1 MKKTT
6 IKITALSLFAATLL
20 VVPATVHA
28 QEATNAPAMP
38 GTTVKHIKKHE
49 TLQFHGKLVALDK
62 NAMTLKVGERSGE
75 RTFEISSETK
85 ISKAGGPATL
95 ADGAVGET
103 VSGAYKKSKDGKLVA
118 TSVHFGAKPESD
130 QADSVKKKK
139 KKLAPESSTAATNA
153 PANVPN

>member
-20 VVPATVHA
+20 VVPATVRA
-28 QEATNAPAMP
+28 QDATNAPAMP
-38 GTTVKHIKKHE
+38 GTTVKHNKKHE

-62 NAMTLKVGERSGE
+62 NAMTFKVGE

-118 TSVHFGAKPESD
+118 TSVHFGAKSEND

-139 KKLAPESSTAATNA
+139 KKLAPESSTASTNA